1 MPHVE
6 IKYSDNLTIDTQKI
20 FDSVEEIINQKDI
33 SAGECKSRAY
43 PCSVYKYSH
52 ILVTVSLLTKPHRD
66 KEFTQS
72 LSIEIEKAIKSHLQ
86 QSLYFS
92 LNIEYSLD
100 YYTTNI
106 HSVDG
111 DELVRMGDNTI
122 RKSVSNAF
130 VKTPNKHFKTEKY
143 SWLSARISLS

>member
-6 IKYSDNLTIDTQKI
+6 IKYSDNLVIDTKEV
-20 FDSVEEIINQKDI
+20 FDVIENVINKKDA

-43 PCSVYKYSH
+43 PCSEYKYSH

-66 KEFTQS
+66 KEFTLE
-72 LSIEIEKAIKSHLQ
+72 LSRELERTIKLHLK

-106 HSVDG
+106 HRVEG
-111 DELVRMGDNTI
+111 DTLNDT
-122 RKSVSNAF
+122 
-130 VKTPNKHFKTEKY
+130 
-143 SWLSARISLS
+143 

>member
-6 IKYSDNLTIDTQKI
+6 IKFSDNLNINTDNI
-20 FDSVEEIINQKDI
+20 FDTVEKIINKKDK

-43 PCSVYKYSH
+43 PCAQYKYSH

-66 KEFTQS
+66 IVFTQNLS
-72 LSIEIEKAIKSHLQ
+72 LELEKAIKSHLK

-106 HSVDG
+106 HLVEG
-111 DELVRMGDNTI
+111 DKL
-122 RKSVSNAF
+122 
-130 VKTPNKHFKTEKY
+130 
-143 SWLSARISLS
+143 LSMIENVTS